1 MILKTSKYPIY
12 FYENYN
18 ELIKKLL
25 SLHKT
30 LYIFDEFF
38 FRLWNNHFGDVPKE
52 KYLIIPSG
60 EKYKNIENLQRIW
73 KFLCKNEADRNT
85 NLICIGGGV
94 IGDMGGFAA
103 ATYMRGIPFIQVPT
117 TLLSMVDSSV
127 GGKTAI
133 DFENYKNTIGA
144 FYFPKMVLI
153 CNEFLNTLSERQ
165 ILAGQAEMFKH
176 AVIHEKNHLNNLKI
190 ITLQSIYHSVK
201 IKNFFVEKD
210 PYEKD
215 IRKALNFGHTLG
227 HAFESYALKNHMDL
241 LHGEAVW
248 WGMFWEM
255 YFFEKFHWIETSVFQ
270 EFQQLINGNLQ
281 KMNFQIDKECIKASL
296 PLIALDKKKVNQDL
310 VLPVIK
316 KIGHFELKKV
326 NIKEFIKKIEEML

>member
-1 MILKTSKYPIY
+1 MILETSKYPIE
-12 FYENYN
+12 FCENSN
-18 ELIKKLL
+18 ELTKKLL
-25 SLHKT
+25 SLQKS
-30 LYIFDEFF
+30 LYIFDETFF
-38 FRLWNNHFGDVPKE
+38 QLWNSHFGEVLNE
-52 KYLIIPSG
+52 NYLIIPSG
-60 EKYKNIENLQRIW
+60 EKYKNIENLQKIW
-73 KFLCKNEADRNT
+73 KFLCENEADRNT

-103 ATYMRGIPFIQVPT
+103 ATYMRGIPFVQVPT

-133 DFENYKNTIGA
+133 DFEDYKNTIGA
-144 FYFPKMVLI
+144 FYFPKIVLI
-153 CNEFLNTLSERQ
+153 CNEFLKTLPKRQ

-176 AVIHEKNHLNNLKI
+176 AVIHEKNHLNDLKI
-190 ITLQSIYHSVK
+190 ITLDSIYHSVK
-201 IKNFFVEKD
+201 IKNFFVERD

-255 YFFEKFHWIETSVFQ
+255 YFFEKFNWIETHIFQ
-270 EFQQLINGNLQ
+270 KFHQLINENLL
-281 KMNFQIDKECIKASL
+281 KISFQIDKEYIKSSL
-296 PLIALDKKKVNQDL
+296 PLIALDKKKINYDL
-310 VLPVIK
+310 VFPVIK
-316 KIGHFELKKV
+316 EIGHFELKKV
-326 NIKEFIKKIEEML
+326 NIKEFIRKIEEIL